1 MNGLSDF
8 SQLAIFKAIAL
19 SIGFPI
25 ALLVLNEWISFLD
38 RRSNPLAKTIR
49 TFRNLVLPSLAL
61 LLFVI
66 WILNLPG
73 DSSLVRWVET
83 AFWIALLFALLG
95 IINDIVFG
103 MGNRKALGERFP
115 KLFRDLA
122 QALLV
127 AIGAMV
133 IYSKV
138 WGMEIQGA
146 LTALGLGSIVIGLAL
161 QEPLGNIVSGLMLL
175 LERPLNVG
183 DWVSVDGVTG
193 QVSEIN
199 WRSVHIQTPTSE
211 IRVVPNVLLYKGA
224 FSNLS
229 RPTPERTE
237 TVDMGFSYD
246 DPPNK
251 VKDLLLDLLRNT
263 PGVKTDPEPLVR
275 TLNYADFSIIY
286 RMIFTVEAQE
296 TLGATRDRVM
306 TRLWYLARREGLTIP
321 FPTQMAYR
329 PGEDPGKPQ
338 KSTSQWLNEQ
348 PRFKIALQPND
359 LANLDLREFTEG
371 ELLHTPKRPFEGCA
385 LILRGNI
392 ALLASTNDGQDLPVS
407 TLSTGECFGENLTAG
422 SSSDAISLRAQSDV
436 TLLWMP
442 SVQMDKLLNRS
453 SSLSSEVGDAI
464 ELRRLAVQ
472 AILRQRNATSLR
484 AEH

>member
-1 MNGLSDF
+1 
-8 SQLAIFKAIAL
+8 
-19 SIGFPI
+19 
-25 ALLVLNEWISFLD
+25 
-38 RRSNPLAKTIR
+38 
-49 TFRNLVLPSLAL
+49 
-61 LLFVI
+61 
-66 WILNLPG
+66 
-73 DSSLVRWVET
+73 
-83 AFWIALLFALLG
+83 
-95 IINDIVFG
+95 
-103 MGNRKALGERFP
+103 
-115 KLFRDLA
+115 
-122 QALLV
+122 
-127 AIGAMV
+127 MV

-183 DWVSVDGVTG
+183 DWVNVDGVTG
-193 QVSEIN
+193 KVTEIN

-211 IRVVPNVLLYKGA
+211 IRVVPNVSLYKGA

-237 TVDMGFSYD
+237 IVDMGFSYD

-275 TLNYADFSIIY
+275 TFNYADFSIIY

-321 FPTQMAYR
+321 FPIQMEYS
-329 PGEDPGKPQ
+329 PGEDPSKPQ
-338 KSTSQWLNEQ
+338 KSPSQWLNEQ

-359 LANLDLREFTEG
+359 LAYLDLREFTLG
-371 ELLHTPKRPFEGCA
+371 ELLHTPKKPFQGCA
-385 LILRGNI
+385 LILRGDV
-392 ALLASTNDGQDLPVS
+392 ALLASTNDGQDLHVS
-407 TLSTGECFGENLTAG
+407 TLGSGECFGENLTAG
-422 SSSDAISLRAQSDV
+422 SSSDAITLRAQSDV

-442 SVQMDKLLNRS
+442 SVQMDQLLNRS

-472 AILRQRNATSLR
+472 AILRQRNTISLGP
-484 AEH
+484 EH